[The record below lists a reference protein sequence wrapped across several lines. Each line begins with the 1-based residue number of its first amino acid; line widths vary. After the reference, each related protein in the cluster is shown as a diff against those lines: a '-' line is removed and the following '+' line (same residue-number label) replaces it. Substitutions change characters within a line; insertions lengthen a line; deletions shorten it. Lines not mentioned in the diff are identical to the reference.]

1 MTKLALAIVC
11 SLFAACG
18 PRVTVTGDAG
28 GDGGGSD
35 GTTDVPHTLSSI
47 EVTPTNASIELDLNM
62 PGSQTF
68 VALGR
73 FQDGNDMDISAAVSW
88 SVSNPAVG
96 TMTGPTLAIPGFGAV
111 TVEVS
116 RIRAELDGITGE
128 AQITVVAYRRSGSSQ
143 DFFFVLPYMDP
154 AGQVAKPLDFGTTVP
169 SLDVFF
175 LMDTTG
181 SMIGEITTLQNAL
194 TSVVVPGI
202 QAAVPNTQFGAG
214 SFEDFPVSP
223 YGALQGAE
231 CNQNNN
237 QNPDQP
243 LHLFQTITNNIAAVQ
258 AAVGQ
263 YSTGLAPNVA
273 PIGCGADWPEAG
285 IEGLYQVA
293 TGAGL
298 TGPAPTSVPA
308 NTSGIG
314 GVGYRAGTM
323 PVVVTVT
330 DAMMHGPGE
339 SGTCAVSGFPTQVAN
354 YTGAVAAVAHSR
366 AQTKTALANICARSV
381 GIASFQSGLPANCSG
396 QADLEDF
403 ATATGARV
411 PPAAWDIAARPAG
424 CAANQCCT
432 NTNGTGRAPDAQGL
446 CPLVFL
452 TDAAGNGLGSNIVT
466 GIRMLTRFA
475 LFDVTSERQGVT
487 TDIAGVPLPTP
498 RTTADFIKQ
507 VIPTGFMVPAA
518 PPVVPNPT
526 FDMTTFFGV
535 TPGTRVQF
543 DVKALNDFVP
553 QTANAQVFRA
563 TIRVLAGGCTAL
575 DQREVLILVPPNPI
589 VIN

>member
-1 MTKLALAIVC
+1 MSKLALIVVC

-18 PRVTVTGDAG
+18 PRTGLAGDAG
-28 GDGGGSD
+28 NDGDGS
-35 GTTDVPHTLSSI
+35 TTLPHTLTAI
-47 EVTPTNASIELDLNM
+47 EVTPTNPIIELDLNM

-68 VALGR
+68 AAMGR
-73 FQDGNDMDISAAVSW
+73 FQDGADMDITDRVNW
-88 SVSNPAVG
+88 SVTNPAVG
-96 TMTGPTLAIPGFGAV
+96 ALTAATLAIPGFPTV

-116 RIRAELDGITGE
+116 RIRAELDGIAGE

-181 SMIGEITTLQNAL
+181 SMIGEITTLQSAL
-194 TSVVVPGI
+194 TSTVVPGI

-214 SFEDFPVSP
+214 SFEDFPVDTYGSP
-223 YGALQGAE
+223 RGADCQ
-231 CNQNNN
+231 QNNN

-243 LHLFQTITNNIAAVQ
+243 LHLFQTITNNITSVQ
-258 AAVGQ
+258 SAVGQ
-263 YSTGLAPNVA
+263 YSTGGA
-273 PIGCGADWPEAG
+273 PIGCGNDWPESSM
-285 IEGLYQVA
+285 EGLYQVA

-298 TGPAPTSVPA
+298 TGPAPTSVPP
-308 NTSGIG
+308 NTTGVG
-314 GVGYRAGTM
+314 GVGFRAGTM

-339 SGTCAVSGFPTQVAN
+339 PGTCVIQGQTQVAN
-354 YTGAVAAVAHSR
+354 YTGPVAAVAHSR
-366 AQTKTALANICARSV
+366 AQTKAALAGICARSV
-381 GIASFQSGLPANCSG
+381 GIASLQPGFPANCSG

-411 PPAAWDIAARPAG
+411 PPTAWDIAARPAG

-452 TDAAGNGLGSNIVT
+452 TDGAGNGLGTNIVT

-475 LFDVTSERQGVT
+475 QFDVTSERQGVA
-487 TDIAGVPLPTP
+487 TDISGNPLPLP

-518 PPVVPNPT
+518 PPIVPNPT

-543 DVKALNDFVP
+543 DVKALNDFLP
-553 QTANAQVFRA
+553 QTADAQIFRA
-563 TIRVLAGGCTAL
+563 TIRILAGGCTAL

>member
-1 MTKLALAIVC
+1 MAKLAIVGLC
-11 SLFAACG
+11 ALLVACG
-18 PRVTVTGDAG
+18 PKVSGSGDAG
-28 GDGGGSD
+28 NGDGGGD
-35 GTTDVPHTLSSI
+35 LRHVLTAI
-47 EVTPTNASIELDLNM
+47 EVTPTNPIVELDLNM

-68 VALGR
+68 AATGR
-73 FQDGNDMDISAAVSW
+73 FQDGNDGDISDRVNW

-96 TMTGPTLAIPGFGAV
+96 ALNGTTLEIPGFASV

-116 RIRAELDGITGE
+116 RIRAELDGIAGE
-128 AQITVVAYRRSGSSQ
+128 AQITVVAYRRTGTST

-154 AGQVAKPLDFGTTVP
+154 AGEVAKPLDFGTVVP

-175 LMDTTG
+175 MMDTTG
-181 SMIGEITTLQNAL
+181 SMIGEITNLQNAL
-194 TSVVVPGI
+194 TSTVVPGI

-214 SFEDFPVSP
+214 SFEDFPLSP
-223 YGALQGAE
+223 YGALRGAD
-231 CNQNNN
+231 CGQNNN

-243 LHLFQTITNNIAAVQ
+243 FRLLQGITSNVSAVQ
-258 AAVGQ
+258 TAVGQ
-263 YSTGLAPNVA
+263 LSTGGA
-273 PIGCGADWPEAG
+273 PIGCGSDWPESAM
-285 IEGLYQVA
+285 EGLYQVA
-293 TGAGL
+293 TGAGI
-298 TGPAPTSVPA
+298 TGPSPASVPA
-308 NTSGIG
+308 NTSGVG

-339 SGTCAVSGFPTQVAN
+339 GGSCSGQSAN
-354 YTGAVAAVAHSR
+354 YTGAVAASAHSR

-381 GIASFQSGLPANCSG
+381 GIASFQPNLALSCSG

-403 ATATGARV
+403 ATSTGARV
-411 PPAAWDIAARPAG
+411 PPAAWDVGARPPG
-424 CAANQCCT
+424 CAAGQCCT
-432 NTNGTGRAPDAQGL
+432 AQNGAGRAPDAQGL

-452 TDAAGNGLGSNIVT
+452 TDGAGTGLGTNIVT

-475 LFDVTSERQGVT
+475 QFDVTSDRQGVLA
-487 TDIAGVPLPTP
+487 DIDGNPLPLP
-498 RTTADFIKQ
+498 HTTADFIKQ

-535 TPGTRVQF
+535 TPGTRVAF
-543 DVKALNDFVP
+543 DVKALNDFLP
-553 QTANAQVFRA
+553 QTANAQIFRA

-575 DQREVLILVPPNPI
+575 DQREVLILVPPTPL

>member
-1 MTKLALAIVC
+1 MAKLAIVVVC
-11 SLFAACG
+11 ALFAACG
-18 PRVTVTGDAG
+18 PRVGGTSDGGD
-28 GDGGGSD
+28 DGGGNQ
-35 GTTDVPHTLSSI
+35 PHTLSAI
-47 EVTPTNASIELDLNM
+47 EVTPTNPIVELDLNM
-62 PGSQTF
+62 PGTQAF
-68 VALGR
+68 AAMGR
-73 FQDGNDMDISAAVSW
+73 FQDGNDMDISDRVNW
-88 SVSNPAVG
+88 SVTNPAVG
-96 TMTGPTLAIPGFGAV
+96 AMNAATLEIPGFAAV

-116 RIRAELDGITGE
+116 RIRAELDGLTGE
-128 AQITVVAYRRSGSSQ
+128 AQITVVAYRRSGTSQ

-181 SMIGEITTLQNAL
+181 SMIGEITNLQNAL
-194 TSVVVPGI
+194 TTTVVPGI
-202 QAAVPNTQFGAG
+202 QASVPNTQFGAG
-214 SFEDFPVSP
+214 SFEDFPVAP
-223 YGALQGAE
+223 YGSLRGAD
-231 CNQNNN
+231 CQQNNN

-243 LHLFQTITNNIAAVQ
+243 LHLFQTITNNITAVQ
-258 AAVGQ
+258 TAVGQ
-263 YSTGLAPNVA
+263 YSTGGA
-273 PIGCGADWPEAG
+273 PIGCGNDWPEASM
-285 IEGLYQVA
+285 EGLYQVA

-298 TGPAPTSVPA
+298 TAPAPTSVPP
-308 NTSGIG
+308 NTTGIG

-339 SGTCAVSGFPTQVAN
+339 TGTCVISGAGTQVAN
-354 YTGAVAAVAHSR
+354 YTGAVATAAHSR
-366 AQTKTALANICARSV
+366 AQTKAALGSICARSV
-381 GIASFQSGLPANCSG
+381 GIASFQPGFPANCSG

-411 PPAAWDIAARPAG
+411 PPTAWDIAVRPAG
-424 CAANQCCT
+424 CAATQCCT

-452 TDAAGNGLGSNIVT
+452 TDGAGSGLGSNIVT

-487 TDIAGVPLPTP
+487 TDIDGNPLPVP
-498 RTTADFIKQ
+498 HTTADFIKQ
-507 VIPTGFMVPAA
+507 VTPTGFMVPPA

-526 FDMTTFFGV
+526 FDLTTFFGV

-553 QTANAQVFRA
+553 QTANAQIFRA
-563 TIRVLAGGCTAL
+563 TVRVLAGGCTAL
-575 DQREVLILVPPNPI
+575 DQREVLILVPPTPI

>member
-1 MTKLALAIVC
+1 MSKLALVVMC

-18 PRVTVTGDAG
+18 PRTGVAGDAG
-28 GDGGGSD
+28 VDGDGS
-35 GTTDVPHTLSSI
+35 TLLPHTLTAI
-47 EVTPTNASIELDLNM
+47 EVTPTNPIIELDINM

-68 VALGR
+68 AAMGR
-73 FQDGNDMDISAAVSW
+73 FQDGADMDITDRVNW
-88 SVSNPAVG
+88 SVTNPAVG
-96 TMTGPTLAIPGFGAV
+96 TLTAATLAIPGFATV

-116 RIRAELDGITGE
+116 RIRAELDGIAGE

-181 SMIGEITTLQNAL
+181 SMIGEITTLQSAL
-194 TSVVVPGI
+194 TSTVVPGI

-214 SFEDFPVSP
+214 SFEDFPIDPFGSP
-223 YGALQGAE
+223 RGADCL
-231 CNQNNN
+231 QNNN

-243 LHLFQTITNNIAAVQ
+243 LHLFQTITNNITAVQ
-258 AAVGQ
+258 SAVGQ
-263 YSTGLAPNVA
+263 YSTGGA
-273 PIGCGADWPEAG
+273 PIGCGNDWPEASM
-285 IEGLYQVA
+285 EGLYQVA

-298 TGPAPTSVPA
+298 TGPAPTSVPP
-308 NTSGIG
+308 NTSGVG
-314 GVGYRAGTM
+314 GVGFRAGTM
-323 PVVVTVT
+323 PVVVTMT
-330 DAMMHGPGE
+330 DAMMHGPNE
-339 SGTCAVSGFPTQVAN
+339 PGTCVIQGQTQVAN

-366 AQTKTALANICARSV
+366 TQTKAALAGICARSV
-381 GIASFQSGLPANCSG
+381 GIASFQPTFDANCSG

-411 PPAAWDIAARPAG
+411 PPGAWDIAARPAG

-452 TDAAGNGLGSNIVT
+452 TDGAGNGLGTNIVT

-475 LFDVTSERQGVT
+475 QFDVTSQRQGVT
-487 TDIAGVPLPTP
+487 TDISGNPLPSP

-543 DVKALNDFVP
+543 DVKALNDFLP
-553 QTANAQVFRA
+553 QTADAQIFRA
-563 TIRVLAGGCTAL
+563 TIRILAGGCTAL